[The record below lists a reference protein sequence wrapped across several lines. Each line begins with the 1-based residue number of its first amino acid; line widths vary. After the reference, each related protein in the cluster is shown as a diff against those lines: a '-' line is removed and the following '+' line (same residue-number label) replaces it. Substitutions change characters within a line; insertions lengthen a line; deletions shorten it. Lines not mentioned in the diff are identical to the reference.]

1 MKVADFFKFLTGHD
15 GSQFFRRNTDP
26 DTSHEAAKQVP
37 TTKLEAI
44 VLDMIQK
51 FPDGCIADEIERELF
66 NFRINSITPRFAA
79 LIRKGYIVD
88 TGERRRASSGRSQRV
103 MKAV

>member
-1 MKVADFFKFLTGHD
+1 MKIAEFGKFLTEYN

-26 DTSHEAAKQVP
+26 DTSHQAADKVP
-37 TTKLEAI
+37 ATKLEAI

-51 FPDGCIADEIERELF
+51 FPDGCIADEVERELF
-66 NFRINSITPRFAA
+66 NFRINSISPRYAA
-79 LIRKGYIVD
+79 LLRKGHIID
-88 TGERRRASSGRSQRV
+88 TGERRRAASGRNQRV